1 MKVIDIFNDKE
12 KSFVN
17 DTKDANI
24 EILAKYV
31 NTIEDNNI
39 TIDAIKNHL
48 NKISTEKLS
57 YIQKE
62 NFNSKINFLY

>member
-1 MKVIDIFNDKE
+1 MTI
-12 KSFVN
+12 
-17 DTKDANI
+17 
-24 EILAKYV
+24 KYV

-62 NFNSKINFLY
+62 KLLIQKLFLKYLEDILHQNI